1 MPHFKSWYEE
11 DEARV
16 KAPKKYVSYTP
27 KIDNAIMAMERWLA
41 HPLKHKFLTLQD
53 FISWSMS
60 SEDQPF
66 KKGGLFLLII

>member
-1 MPHFKSWYEE
+1 
-11 DEARV
+11 
-16 KAPKKYVSYTP
+16 
-27 KIDNAIMAMERWLA
+27 MAMEYWNERWLA
-41 HPLKHKFLTLQD
+41 NPLKHKFLTLQD